1 MARIR
6 LAKFL
11 ADAGLASRRKAE
23 DLIRE
28 GRVAVNHRVV
38 TKIPVFI
45 DPDKDI
51 ICVDGKRVKPSRKVY
66 LLLNKPKGY
75 VCTTARS
82 EKSVMK
88 FVGMFAQRLYP
99 VGRLDKDSEGLVI
112 LTNDGE
118 LAYRLTHPRFGVEK
132 EYLVYVK
139 PRADVATLKEAE
151 SKGAWSSDGKLRV
164 KSIELLRHQKDGSW
178 LSVVSV
184 AGKRRIVR
192 RLLAK
197 FGYKTKK
204 LVRVRIGAIMDE
216 SLAPGRWRYLRHS
229 ELRALFE
236 MVGLEAQNNGASNCP
251 NP

>member
-6 LAKFL
+6 LAKLL
-11 ADAGLASRRKAE
+11 ADAGFASRRKAE
-23 DLIRE
+23 NLIRE
-28 GRVAVNHRVV
+28 GRVTVNHRVV
-38 TKIPVFI
+38 TEIPTLV
-45 DPDKDI
+45 DPEKDI
-51 ICVDGKRVKPSRKVY
+51 IRVDGKRIKPSKKVY

-75 VCTTARS
+75 VCTTAKR
-82 EKSVMK
+82 EKSVME

-139 PRADVATLKEAE
+139 PRADTATLKEAE
-151 SKGAWSSDGKLRV
+151 SKGAWSSEGKLRV
-164 KSIELLRHQKDGSW
+164 KSIKLLRHQKDGSW

>member
-11 ADAGLASRRKAE
+11 ADAGLAARRKAE
-23 DLIRE
+23 NLIRQ
-28 GRVAVNHRVV
+28 GRVTVNHRPV
-38 TKIPVFI
+38 TKIPTFV
-45 DPDKDI
+45 DPENDI
-51 ICVDGKRVKPSRKVY
+51 ICVDGKRIKPSKKVY

-75 VCTTARS
+75 VCTAAGGNRS
-82 EKSVMK
+82 IME

-139 PRADVATLKEAE
+139 PRADTATIKEAE
-151 SKGAWSSDGKLRV
+151 SKGAWSSEGKLRV
-164 KSIELLRHQKDGSW
+164 KSIRLLRHQKDGSW

-184 AGKRRIVR
+184 AGKKRIVR

-197 FGYKTKK
+197 
-204 LVRVRIGAIMDE
+204 L
-216 SLAPGRWRYLRHS
+216 SLIHI
-229 ELRALFE
+229 
-236 MVGLEAQNNGASNCP
+236 
-251 NP
+251 

>member
-23 DLIRE
+23 DLIRQ
-28 GRVAVNHRVV
+28 GRVSVNYKVV
-38 TKIPVFI
+38 TEIPTFV
-45 DPDKDI
+45 DPEKDI
-51 ICVDGKRVKPSRKVY
+51 ICVDGRRVKPSKKVY

-75 VCTTARS
+75 VCTTAEG
-82 EKSVMK
+82 EKSIMK
-88 FVGMFAQRLYP
+88 FVRMFAQRLYP

-139 PRADVATLKEAE
+139 PRADAATLKEAE

-164 KSIELLRHQKDGSW
+164 KSIRLLRHQKDGSW

-184 AGKRRIVR
+184 AGKKRIVR

-204 LVRVRIGAIMDE
+204 LVRVRIGTIMDE
-216 SLAPGRWRYLRHS
+216 TLPPGRWRYLRRG
-229 ELRALFE
+229 ELRSLFE
-236 MVGLEAQNNGASNCP
+236 IVGLKAHSNAP
-251 NP
+251 SNRHNP